1 MAPESP
7 SRANRRWTL
16 GRYVQLIAL
25 LQVMVYATKGL
36 ARNPHPG
43 LFYFDPRLL
52 VSFVEDA
59 LTRGPHPFPSN
70 LSWASAFAFLALGEG
85 IVQSRTGLAVYAL
98 IESGY
103 ALLFIAFSALVVAV
117 NLSPSHGFSPRELIV
132 PFAVFTV
139 ASAGP
144 LLVAL
149 PLWRAPDHGA

>member
-16 GRYVQLIAL
+16 GRYVQLIAI
-25 LQVMVYATKGL
+25 LQLIVYATKGL

-52 VSFVEDA
+52 IGIADEM

-70 LSWASAFAFLALGEG
+70 LSWASVFAFLALGEA
-85 IVQSRTGLAVYAL
+85 IVQSRTGLAVYAI
-98 IESGY
+98 IESVY
-103 ALLFIAFSALVVAV
+103 ALLFIAFSALIVAA

-149 PLWRAPDHGA
+149 PLAYGRKAAG